1 MLRLKHARTM
11 PSVIVALG
19 YVAII
24 VLLKRFYQPEVTS
37 SFFTMI
43 DEHEV
48 P

>member
-24 VLLKRFYQPEVTS
+24 VLLKRFYQVTS
-37 SFFTMI
+37 NFFTMI